1 MDDTSMIIGHVGIV
15 EDNSMVINNVGA
27 VEDTSMVIAHVGSVE
42 DEPFN
47 FLMSTNN
54 IQVPEVV
61 YDHKPK
67 VGQEFA
73 SLDEVHDFY
82 NKYAKE
88 VGFSVRISSSK
99 KNKNDEI
106 TRKEYCCFKEGTS
119 CKGIPC
125 EKKRRRGI
133 IRVGCN
139 AKLAVVKTISG
150 NFVVSLFVEEHNHS
164 LVTPRRVHF
173 LKSHR
178 KVTKAQKSL
187 TQHFLAANIPIHQQ
201 ISVFESQA
209 GGIHNIGCTE
219 KDIYNFER
227 DLRKEMKG
235 HDAMMLL
242 EHFES
247 EQGKNSAF
255 TFTIKTGN
263 EDRITHC
270 FWADAISR
278 LAYEIYGD
286 VVVFDT
292 TYNTNRYSMVFA
304 PLIGVNNHGQT
315 IVFACAF
322 LSDETTDSFIWL
334 FEQFKKAMPGGAP
347 KMIITDQDL
356 AMTKAISEVFPDSF
370 HRYCSWHILNKFS
383 EKINAIT
390 YRDYY
395 SDFQK
400 CIWQSYTRE
409 EFDSNWIEIVE
420 KSNLNDNAWLRSM
433 YELRSKW
440 VPVYINHVF
449 SVGMSSSQRAEI
461 SHAFFKRYVSKKN
474 SLFDFITRFN
484 RALAHQRH
492 EELRADHV
500 DINEKPVFKLPLHIE
515 KQMSEIYTHI
525 IDKAMTRLDVSKIVE
540 DDLESVLQKV
550 SQMIIGTENSTQ
562 LSIAQ
567 QRQQICNEPLAV
579 RAKGCG
585 KRIKGGKEKNKVNVK
600 ARRCAACGKA
610 GQSHDKRNCP
620 MLNDR

>member
-15 EDNSMVINNVGA
+15 ED
-27 VEDTSMVIAHVGSVE
+27 TSMVIGNVGSVE
-42 DEPFN
+42 DKPFN

-88 VGFSVRISSSK
+88 VGFSVRISSK
-99 KNKNDEI
+99 
-106 TRKEYCCFKEGTS
+106 
-119 CKGIPC
+119 
-125 EKKRRRGI
+125 
-133 IRVGCN
+133 
-139 AKLAVVKTISG
+139 
-150 NFVVSLFVEEHNHS
+150 EHNHS

-201 ISVFESQA
+201 ITVFESQA

-219 KDIYNFER
+219 KDIYNYER

-247 EQGKNSAF
+247 EQGKNSVF

-278 LAYEIYGD
+278 LAYKIYGD

-315 IVFACAF
+315 IVFAYAF

-334 FEQFKKAMPGGAP
+334 FEKFKKAMLGGAP

-370 HRYCSWHILNKFS
+370 HR
-383 EKINAIT
+383 
-390 YRDYY
+390 
-395 SDFQK
+395 
-400 CIWQSYTRE
+400 
-409 EFDSNWIEIVE
+409 
-420 KSNLNDNAWLRSM
+420 
-433 YELRSKW
+433 
-440 VPVYINHVF
+440 
-449 SVGMSSSQRAEI
+449 
-461 SHAFFKRYVSKKN
+461 
-474 SLFDFITRFN
+474 
-484 RALAHQRH
+484 ALAHQRH

-500 DINEKPVFKLPLHIE
+500 DINEKPVFKLPLPIE
-515 KQMSEIYTHI
+515 KQMSEIYTYI
-525 IDKAMTRLDVSKIVE
+525 IDKAVTRSDVSKIVE
-540 DDLESVLQKV
+540 DDLESVLQK
-550 SQMIIGTENSTQ
+550 
-562 LSIAQ
+562 
-567 QRQQICNEPLAV
+567 EPLAV

-585 KRIKGGKEKNKVNVK
+585 KRIKGGKENNKVNVK
-600 ARRCAACGKA
+600 VRRRAACGKA

-620 MLNDR
+620 MLNDRKLSTSWTKMEKTLNDGVSKSFVGKYFKLEAIKSCFTRELRAGTATFLTIAYIITVNATILSDSGGMCSIADCFAPAMNQKSTPTPDCMFKQSNVGYQNCLVKTKSDLIVSTSLSSMIGSFAMGVLANLPLGLAPGMGPNAYFAYNLVGLHGSGPLPYQTAMAVVLVEGCVFLAVAAFGLRAKLARMIP